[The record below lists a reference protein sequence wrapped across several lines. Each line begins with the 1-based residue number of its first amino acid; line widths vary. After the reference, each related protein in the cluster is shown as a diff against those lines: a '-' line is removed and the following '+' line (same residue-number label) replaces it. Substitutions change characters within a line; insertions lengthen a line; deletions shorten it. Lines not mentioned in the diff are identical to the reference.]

1 MQRNLDIVRFCV
13 IILLIILDSM
23 LLISFLESTTAKE
36 KILQI
41 AKNEKIDG
49 IVDYASD
56 LAFLTFT
63 WIFIFGTSKGY
74 ASANWFVNHNGNDC
88 VLYII
93 YESFQFDN
101 IVNTGATWSGCIFCI
116 CDAASCREL

>member
-1 MQRNLDIVRFCV
+1 M
-13 IILLIILDSM
+13 IILLIILDGM

-63 WIFIFGTSKGY
+63 WILIFGTS
-74 ASANWFVNHNGNDC
+74 
-88 VLYII
+88 
-93 YESFQFDN
+93 
-101 IVNTGATWSGCIFCI
+101 
-116 CDAASCREL
+116 